1 MEETYAPVL
10 LERKIKRLSD
20 MNVEGADRASVIKVS
35 PFALVAR
42 TIARPLQMLLF
53 NPIVT
58 LLSIY
63 SAFVYGVYY
72 MFLTTMSG
80 VFQTR
85 YNFSQSNVGLAY
97 IGLGLGACIG
107 GFSSG
112 YASDAILKRLAPD
125 GEVRPEARL
134 VPMMPASLFT
144 PIGLFWYGWSIEGG
158 MHWIMPIV
166 GTLWVGIGLSASFVS
181 TTRVISIAY

>member
-10 LERKIKRLSD
+10 LERKIKRLSE
-20 MNVEGADRASVIKVS
+20 MNVEGADRASVIKMS
-35 PFALVAR
+35 PFVLVTR

-80 VFQTR
+80 VFESQ
-85 YNFSQSNVGLAY
+85 YHFSQSTVGLAY

-112 YASDAILKRLAPD
+112 YASDAILKRVAPD

-134 VPMMPASLFT
+134 IPMMPASLFT
-144 PIGLFWYGWSIEGG
+144 PIGLFWYGWSIVGG
-158 MHWIMPIV
+158 MHWMMPIV
-166 GTLWVGIGLSASFVS
+166 GTLFVGIGLSASFVS
-181 TTRVISIAY
+181 SMQILLLTH